1 MNKEERITMLREAPI
16 PQLLLKMGL
25 PTMIG
30 MLVTGIYNLV
40 DAYFVGGLG
49 TSQMGAISIAFPLG
63 QAIVGI
69 AVMFG
74 GGAAAYISRLLGERK
89 NEEASHVASTAL
101 YLSLSVGTVVII
113 FLLCFLDK
121 VIWGLGATETIFPY
135 VKQYAMIY
143 VASSIFNIFNVT
155 MNNIASSEGAVKVS
169 MTAMILGAGLNVI
182 LDPVC
187 IYGLHMGMIGAASA
201 TAVAQIITSIMY
213 LSYIAK
219 KKSIFNFSPKEIR
232 FESKIFREIF
242 KIGIAV
248 LVFQLSTSVA
258 ISLTNMT
265 AQPYGD
271 AAIAAMGIVT
281 RVITMGIYAVFGF
294 AKGFQPVAG
303 YNYGAR
309 QYERLQSATK
319 IAVKWT
325 TFFCILMT
333 LFMIL
338 LPQPVISLFTTNDA
352 SVIKIGSLALRIN
365 IITFTF
371 YGMEAIYSMLSLA
384 LGKALGGWVLSAGR
398 QAVFFIPVILI
409 LPKFMGLNGVI
420 AAQPVADIITIIIMG
435 ILAAKL
441 NGEIKQKACT
451 FVGRDDPSC
460 CLYKTL
466 RD

>member
-30 MLVTGIYNLV
+30 MLVTGFYNLI

-89 NEEASHVASTAL
+89 NEEANHVASTAL
-101 YLSLSVGTVVII
+101 YSSLIIGAVVII
-113 FLLCFLDK
+113 LLECFLDK
-121 VIWGLGATETIFPY
+121 VLWGLGATETIFPY
-135 VKQYAMIY
+135 AKQYAIIY

-169 MTAMILGAGLNVI
+169 MTAMLLGAGLNVI
-182 LDPVC
+182 FAPTF
-187 IYGLHMGMIGAASA
+187 IFGLHMGIIGAGLA
-201 TAVAQIITSIMY
+201 TAVAQIVTSIMY
-213 LSYIAK
+213 LFYILK
-219 KKSIFNFSPKEIR
+219 KKSIFSFSLKEIR
-232 FESKIFREIF
+232 LEGTIFKEIF
-242 KIGIAV
+242 KVGIGI

-258 ISLTNMT
+258 ISLTNMA

-271 AAIAAMGIVT
+271 SVIAAMGIVT
-281 RVITMGIYAVFGF
+281 RVISMGIYAVFGF

-303 YNYGAR
+303 YNYGAG
-309 QYERLQSATK
+309 QYDRLQSATK

-325 TFFCILMT
+325 TIFCVLMT
-333 LFMIL
+333 LLMIL
-338 LPQPVISLFTTNDA
+338 FPQPVVSLFTTNDA
-352 SVIKIGSLALRIN
+352 SVIEIGSFALRIN
-365 IITFTF
+365 IITFIF
-371 YGMEAIYSMLSLA
+371 YGIEAIYCMLFMA
-384 LGKALGGWVLSAGR
+384 LGKPLGGWVLCAGR
-398 QAVFFIPVILI
+398 QAVFFIPIILM

-420 AAQPVADIITIIIMG
+420 AAQPIADIITIIIMG
-435 ILAAKL
+435 ILAVKL
-441 NGEIKQKACT
+441 NGEIKHSVKAQASNANLN
-451 FVGRDDPSC
+451 VMG
-460 CLYKTL
+460 K
-466 RD
+466 